1 VRFAGAG
8 STDEDAVALGVQEGT
23 GREFTHLALIDRRV
37 GEDELV
43 QVLEHRELGGADTI
57 ADRSCL
63 PVGPLRPDQAGD
75 EWVDFIAPGQA
86 LAGDL
91 VEAGAHAIEFQ
102 LPHGV
107 EDLMAFHQA
116 TFLMLS

>member
-1 VRFAGAG
+1 MRFARAG
-8 STDEDAVALGVQEGT
+8 SADEDSVALGIQEDA
-23 GREFTHLALIDRRV
+23 GREFPHLALIDRRV

-43 QVLEHRELGGADTI
+43 QVLEHRELGGGDPI

-63 PVGPLRPDQAGD
+63 PVGALCPDQAGD
-75 EWVDFIAPGQA
+75 ERVEFIAPGQA

-91 VEAGAHAIEFQ
+91 VEAGAHAVELEFT
-102 LPHGV
+102 HGV